1 MLRNVKT
8 SLASSRHLLAAA
20 GNLDRVRSHTGA
32 KRMEPS
38 VKQILVVD
46 DERLI
51 RTIMSEILKSHGY
64 SVMLA
69 PSADE
74 AREVLDENGRCDMV
88 ITDIQMPG
96 AWDGL
101 ALTDHVA
108 REIPELPV
116 LIMTGRPELLGRP
129 LRGNERFLSKPFGAD
144 QLMAKI
150 DELETNR

>member
-1 MLRNVKT
+1 
-8 SLASSRHLLAAA
+8 
-20 GNLDRVRSHTGA
+20 
-32 KRMEPS
+32 MEPS

-51 RTIMSEILKSHGY
+51 RTIMSEILQSHGY
-64 SVMLA
+64 SVTLA

-74 AREVLDENGRCDMV
+74 ARGVLEDHGHCDMV

-96 AWDGL
+96 VWDGL
-101 ALTDHVA
+101 ALADHVA
-108 REIPELPV
+108 RELPSLPV

-150 DELETNR
+150 DELEKR